1 MPRQTVGRECLSVVW
16 VARLWRPHVPRA
28 IAWLPRPQ
36 PERLNDLV
44 DRYGDA
50 LLPIALDVVDFSAV
64 EAAVDETVETF
75 GRIDVVAE

>member
-1 MPRQTVGRECLSVVW
+1 MVVHLTGEFGMSKVWFVTGSSRGLGRSFVETAFAAGDR
-16 VARLWRPHVPRA
+16 VAATARK
-28 IAWLPRPQ
+28 

-50 LLPIALDVVDFSAV
+50 LLPIALD
-64 EAAVDETVETF
+64 ETVETF

>member
-1 MPRQTVGRECLSVVW
+1 MCRGRSRGCHGPQTRAAERPCRQ
-16 VARLWRPHVPRA
+16 
-28 IAWLPRPQ
+28 I
-36 PERLNDLV
+36 
-44 DRYGDA
+44 GDA